1 MSNRVVTPAE
11 VEAKLISLSRELEEA
26 HEKLEAAEI
35 SYGETK
41 PAWDLQSAKTRLAV
55 RARANESGKK
65 MTVQEIDDEALI
77 RCELEYIAFCS
88 SDAMVRVARANV
100 NRIKVQIDIAR
111 SVGTAVRAAMEIS

>member
-26 HEKLEAAEI
+26 HDKLAAAEEG
-35 SYGETK
+35 YGDAK
-41 PAWDLQSAKTRLAV
+41 PTWDLQSAKTRLAV
-55 RARANESGKK
+55 RARANESGRK

-88 SDAMVRVARANV
+88 ADAMVRVARANV
-100 NRIKVQIDIAR
+100 GRIKVQIDIAR